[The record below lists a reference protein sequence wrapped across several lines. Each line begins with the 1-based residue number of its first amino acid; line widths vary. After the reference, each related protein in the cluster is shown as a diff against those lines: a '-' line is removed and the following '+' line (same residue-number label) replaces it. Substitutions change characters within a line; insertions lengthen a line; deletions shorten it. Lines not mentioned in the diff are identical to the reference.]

1 MITSVNMIVDH
12 AVIYCGAVCIKPY
25 RQDSPMKRHS
35 CWGAGLQ
42 EQRNQGEEKDLN
54 PSSPPFPL
62 FYKIP
67 HLFNIGLPFFL

>member
-1 MITSVNMIVDH
+1 MIVDH